1 MKADCCALR
10 APAIRDDIRTPAYRP
25 SSSFRPLLPSP
36 HRLAMKADC
45 CALRAPAIR
54 DGIRTPAYRP
64 SSSFRPRLPN
74 VRTLWRASPPKSS
87 AAWQH
92 FHRKKKA
99 VPTFFLFTSELLF
112 SFFFT
117 LSHTALEY
125 PPNNVWNLPS
135 ASCSSAPSNRSTQIL
150 FTDCTP
156 LWHSS

>member
-10 APAIRDDIRTPAYRP
+10 APAIRDGIRTPAYRPSSSFRPLLPSPHRLAMKADCCALRAPAIRDGIRTPAYRP

-92 FHRKKKA
+92 FHRKKKQ
-99 VPTFFLFTSELLF
+99 FRRF
-112 SFFFT
+112 SF
-117 LSHTALEY
+117 HVRTA
-125 PPNNVWNLPS
+125 
-135 ASCSSAPSNRSTQIL
+135 IL
-150 FTDCTP
+150 FLLHTF
-156 LWHSS
+156 SYRS